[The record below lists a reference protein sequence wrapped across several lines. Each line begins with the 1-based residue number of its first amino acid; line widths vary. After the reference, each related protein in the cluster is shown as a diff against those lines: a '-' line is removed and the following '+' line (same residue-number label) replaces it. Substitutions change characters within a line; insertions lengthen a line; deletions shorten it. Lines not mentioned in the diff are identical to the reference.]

1 MAYRLTKLNTAI
13 NRILKNIQPLN
24 KKTKILLDEANQRI
38 NYNTL
43 KSNLSLPE
51 TLNSAVDGYAISY
64 KSFLKNPKT
73 KFHVVALA
81 KAGNPYPKKI
91 MAQEAIEIY
100 TGSILPKGV
109 DTVVMF
115 ENCERTGSKLLI
127 KRKIKRYQNVRPIG
141 ENIKKGEIIIKKSEI
156 INSSYIGQLAASGNN
171 EIEVFKKVKVA
182 ILSTGNE
189 VVNLTAQRKALSQ
202 IYDSNRPMLR
212 SIFNEKYLEILDMG
226 IVKDTKNA
234 LVNQYLK
241 CLSKCDVVISSG
253 GASEGI
259 EDHTQSALKYIGAE
273 SLVWKLAIKPGKPM
287 GVSILDKKLIFCLPG
302 NPVAAFVCSK
312 FLIKPA
318 LFKMAGGKNFSSFFL
333 KIPSGFEYTKKIGRT
348 EFLRAR
354 IKNSGCQSVII
365 LHGRKGSGVISSLTG
380 ADGLVEIP
388 YNKKNV
394 LKGEL
399 LKFYPFENKGI

>member
-1 MAYRLTKLNTAI
+1 MVYRLTKLNTAI

-43 KSNLSLPE
+43 KSNLNLPE
-51 TLNSAVDGYAISY
+51 TLNSAVDGYAISH
-64 KSFLKNPKT
+64 KSFLKTQKLNFK
-73 KFHVVALA
+73 VVALA

-141 ENIKKGEIIIKKSEI
+141 ENIKKGEIIIKKGEI

-189 VVNLTAQRKALSQ
+189 VVNLTAQRKAFSQ
-202 IYDSNRPMLR
+202 IYDSNRPMLK
-212 SIFNEKYLEILDMG
+212 SIFSEKYLEILDMG
-226 IVKDTKNA
+226 IVKDTKND
-234 LVNQYLK
+234 LVDQYLK
-241 CLSKCDVVISSG
+241 GLSKCDVVISSG

-273 SLVWKLAIKPGKPM
+273 SLVWQLAIKPGKPM
-287 GVSILDKKLIFCLPG
+287 GVSILDKKSLFSVCLG
-302 NPVAAFVCSK
+302 ILLQHLYVQ
-312 FLIKPA
+312 
-318 LFKMAGGKNFSSFFL
+318 
-333 KIPSGFEYTKKIGRT
+333 
-348 EFLRAR
+348 
-354 IKNSGCQSVII
+354 NS
-365 LHGRKGSGVISSLTG
+365 
-380 ADGLVEIP
+380 
-388 YNKKNV
+388 
-394 LKGEL
+394 
-399 LKFYPFENKGI
+399 

>member
-1 MAYRLTKLNTAI
+1 MVYKLTKLNTAI

-115 ENCERTGSKLLI
+115 ENCERNGSKLLI
-127 KRKIKRYQNVRPIG
+127 KQKIKRYQNVRPIG
-141 ENIKKGEIIIKKSEI
+141 ENIKKGEIIIKKGEI

-189 VVNLTAQRKALSQ
+189 VVNLTAQKKAYSQ

-212 SIFNEKYLEILDMG
+212 SIFSKNYLEILDMG
-226 IVKDTKNA
+226 IVKDTKND
-234 LVNQYLK
+234 LVNIYLK
-241 CLSKCDVVISSG
+241 SLSKCDVVISSG

-259 EDHTQSALKYIGAE
+259 EDHTQSALKHIGAE
-273 SLVWKLAIKPGKPM
+273 SLVWQLAIKPGKPM
-287 GVSILDKKLIFCLPG
+287 GVSILGKKLIFCLPG

-318 LFKMAGGKNFSSFFL
+318 LVKMAGGNNFTPFFL
-333 KIPSGFEYTKKIGRT
+333 KIISGFEHTKKIGRT

>member
-1 MAYRLTKLNTAI
+1 MVYKLTKLNAAI
-13 NRILKNIQPLN
+13 DRILKNIQPSN
-24 KKTKILLDEANQRI
+24 KKTKILLNKANQRF

-43 KSNLSLPE
+43 KSNLNLPE
-51 TLNSAVDGYAISY
+51 TLNSAVDGYGISY
-64 KSFLKNPKT
+64 KSFLKNPKI
-73 KFHVVALA
+73 KFKVAALA
-81 KAGNPYPKKI
+81 KAGKPYPKKI
-91 MAQEAIEIY
+91 MAQEAVEIY

-109 DTVVMF
+109 DSVVMF

-127 KRKIKRYQNVRPIG
+127 KEAIRKYQNVRPIG
-141 ENIKKGEIIIKKSEI
+141 ENIKKGEIIIKKGDI
-156 INSSYIGQLAASGNN
+156 LNPSYIGQLAASGNN
-171 EIEVFKKVKVA
+171 EIEVFKKLKVA
-182 ILSTGNE
+182 IISTGNE
-189 VVNLTAQRKALSQ
+189 IVNLTGQKKSYGQ

-212 SIFNEKYLEILDMG
+212 SIFNENYIEILDMG

-234 LVNQYLK
+234 LVNKYLE

-259 EDHTQSALKYIGAE
+259 EDHTQSALKHIGAE
-273 SLVWKLAIKPGKPM
+273 SLVWQLAIKPGKPM
-287 GVSILDKKLIFCLPG
+287 GVSILSKKLIFCLPG

-318 LFKMAGGKNFSSFFL
+318 LVKMAGGNNFTPFFL
-333 KIPSGFEYTKKIGRT
+333 KITSGFEHTKKIGRT

-354 IKNSGCQSVII
+354 INNSGCQSVI
-365 LHGRKGSGVISSLTG
+365 LLNGREGSGVISSLTG

-399 LKFYPFENKGI
+399 LKFYPFENIGI